1 MSSSR
6 NDCSQEGFGK
16 MNGNSIIKVFGNRF
30 LSAFGIQFGRI
41 VEHIPTEIV
50 NLRNEKVWIEELFR
64 LEDDTLL
71 YFVPHASPNPRDLD
85 ELIFQ
90 LMEYHLKIYEMYEKL
105 INIVVVFGPA
115 ISNAKNSIDLG
126 AIKYRISDAIWTS
139 RIDGDEFTEEL
150 ARKVRHK
157 GGLTDEE
164 LSLLTMLPFMNTKGS
179 SFQRAL
185 KAVQIANTLDGNKRD
200 LVIKLMKAMAE
211 KLLTGDD
218 FEQVVHAFEM
228 A

>member
-1 MSSSR
+1 MSS
-6 NDCSQEGFGK
+6 
-16 MNGNSIIKVFGNRF
+16 NSVIQAFGNDF
-30 LSAFGIQFGRI
+30 LSAFGIQLKRI
-41 VEHIPTEIV
+41 VEHVPMEII
-50 NLRNEKVWIEELFR
+50 NLRKERVWIEELFR
-64 LEDDTLL
+64 LEDDSLL

-85 ELIFQ
+85 ELRFQ

-105 INIVVVFGPA
+105 ITTIVLFGPA
-115 ISNAKNSIDLG
+115 ISNAKTSIDLG

-150 ARKVRHK
+150 ARKVRHN
-157 GGLTDEE
+157 GDLTDEE

-179 SFQRAL
+179 NFQRAL
-185 KAVQIANTLDGNKRD
+185 EAVQIANTLVAIKRD